1 MNQKNKPISLIIDI
15 GLVVLVVLTRILSAS
30 KYLHKWDSVQFA
42 LALHDYDITRHQPHP
57 TGYPGYIGLGW
68 IARLF
73 ASDDNS
79 AFVAVGIISGVVIAV
94 GVHHLGRFFLG
105 NRGGFIAGLLAT
117 LNPLLWYFS
126 SIALSYITGLAF
138 AVLAVWAAVMAT
150 GRMRLLGPLL
160 AGVAATIWL
169 PGGILIFPVIVWSF
183 LRDFHNNKNDEDDS
197 GKVIGL
203 SIITGAVLFLIP
215 VLIAYL
221 PVILDTGGFRE
232 YLAQIQ
238 SESGK
243 HVLRFNNWMTRPF
256 GEFTENTEAI
266 ANLLIHGLGMCRWLL
281 LILLVPVPGEIGCTP
296 KKVTGFLPLAVIAFI
311 ALYWGSHLAVRM
323 MGIILFLYSAWNLLP
338 APTKIH
344 DLNRMWL
351 LFWWIVPGFIF
362 FTLVHVNYVGILII
376 FLPPLIMMVA
386 WSIERAASFMAL
398 QTVRE
403 ETSDE
408 KENEE
413 NEEPVTKPGT
423 QPDIRVGKFVAW
435 VLIILV
441 AMNDVGGFTD
451 KKNHETWFG
460 IISSDR
466 MIESVIDAVHEVPV
480 PLEEVLL
487 LGDSDG
493 YRHWAYYI
501 PEVNTVWIKY
511 LLYFPVREGLGI
523 WISRDRDQSRLFPLI
538 TMNESVEDG
547 GIAVISLEGL
557 TGIVV
562 FPDEMLKYE
571 GAGILYPMGIDEE
584 VEDSVPI
591 AYFLETGHAEEILF
605 GGGKWWI
612 E

>member
-15 GLVVLVVLTRILSAS
+15 GLAVLVVLTRILSAS

-73 ASDDNS
+73 TSDDNS
-79 AFVAVGIISGVVIAV
+79 ALIAVGIISGVVIAV

-117 LNPLLWYFS
+117 LNPLLWFFS
-126 SIALSYITGLAF
+126 SIALSYIAGLAF

-150 GRMRLLGPLL
+150 GRMRLLGPFL
-160 AGVAATIWL
+160 AGVASTIWL
-169 PGGILIFPVIVWSF
+169 PAGILIFPVIVWSF
-183 LRDFHNNKNDEDDS
+183 LRDFHNNENHEDDS

-221 PVILDTGGFRE
+221 PVILDTGGLKE
-232 YLAQIQ
+232 YLAQVQ

-243 HVLRFNNWMTRPF
+243 HVLRFSNWMARPF
-256 GEFTENTEAI
+256 DEFIENTEAI
-266 ANLLIHGLGMCRWLL
+266 ANLLILGLGMGRWLL
-281 LILLVPVPGEIGCTP
+281 LILLIPVPGEIGCTP
-296 KKVTGFLPLAVIAFI
+296 KKVTGFLPLAVIAFV

-323 MGIILFLYSAWNLLP
+323 MGIILFLYSTWNLLP
-338 APTKIH
+338 TPTEIH
-344 DLNRMWL
+344 GLNRKWL

-362 FTLVHVNYVGILII
+362 FTLVHVNYVGILVI
-376 FLPPLIMMVA
+376 FLPPLILMVA
-386 WSIERAASFMAL
+386 WSIERAASFMAQ

-403 ETSDE
+403 KTSDE
-408 KENEE
+408 KENGESE
-413 NEEPVTKPGT
+413 VTDTKPGIE
-423 QPDIRVGKFVAW
+423 PDIRIGKFVAW

-441 AMNDVGGFTD
+441 AMNDVGGFINSD
-451 KKNHETWFG
+451 GQESWQG
-460 IISSDR
+460 IVYNDLK
-466 MIESVIDAVHEVPV
+466 IERDINAVHEAPV

-501 PEVNTVWIKY
+501 PEANTVWIKY

-523 WISRDRDQSRLFPLI
+523 WKSHDRDQNRIFPEI

-547 GIAVISLEGL
+547 GVAVISLDGL

-562 FPDEMLKYE
+562 FPDEMLMYE

-584 VEDSVPI
+584 VEDSEPV
-591 AYFLETGHAEEILF
+591 AYFLETGDAEKILF

>member
-338 APTKIH
+338 APTEIH

-591 AYFLETGHAEEILF
+591 AYFLETGHAEKILF

>member
-73 ASDDNS
+73 TSDDNS
-79 AFVAVGIISGVVIAV
+79 ALIAVGIISGVVIAV

-126 SIALSYITGLAF
+126 SIALSYIAGLAF
-138 AVLAVWAAVMAT
+138 AVLAVWAAVMAK
-150 GRMRLLGPLL
+150 GRMRLLGPFL

-183 LRDFHNNKNDEDDS
+183 LRDFHNNENHEGES
-197 GKVIGL
+197 GKVFGL

-221 PVILDTGGFRE
+221 PVITDTGGFGE
-232 YLAQIQ
+232 YLAQVQ

-256 GEFTENTEAI
+256 DEFIENTEAI
-266 ANLLIHGLGMCRWLL
+266 ANLLILGLGMGRWLL
-281 LILLVPVPGEIGCTP
+281 MILLIPVPGEIGCSP
-296 KKVTGFLPLAVIAFI
+296 KKVTGFLPLALIAFV
-311 ALYWGSHLAVRM
+311 ALYWGSHLAVRT

-338 APTKIH
+338 APTEIH
-344 DLNRMWL
+344 DLNRKWL

-362 FTLVHVNYVGILII
+362 FTLVHVNYVGILVI
-376 FLPPLIMMVA
+376 FLPPMILMVA
-386 WSIERAASFMAL
+386 WSIERAASFMAQ

-408 KENEE
+408 KENDE
-413 NEEPVTKPGT
+413 NEESVTIPGT

-441 AMNDVGGFTD
+441 AMNDIGGFID
-451 KKNHETWFG
+451 SDGQESWQG
-460 IISSDR
+460 IVSNDLK
-466 MIESVIDAVHEVPV
+466 IESVINAVHEAPV

-487 LGDSDG
+487 LGDSKG

-501 PEVNTVWIKY
+501 PEVNTLWIKY

-523 WISRDRDQSRLFPLI
+523 WKSQERDQYRIFPEI
-538 TMNESVEDG
+538 TMNESAEDG
-547 GIAVISLEGL
+547 GVAIISLDGL

-562 FPDEMLKYE
+562 FPDEMLMYQ
-571 GAGILYPMGIDEE
+571 GVGILYPIGIDED
-584 VEDSVPI
+584 VEDSEPI
-591 AYFLETGHAEEILF
+591 AYFLETGDAGKILF